1 MLNEA
6 DIQLQAEPILESLL
20 KPIPF
25 VKGVEFEWEVT
36 LAAERRADF
45 IASISVG
52 NDEWMLV
59 GEVKKNLQP
68 RYVID
73 VIRQVNEYCSFISGG
88 RAYPVV
94 VSEYIS
100 PRSAEILIAQNIS
113 YFDLL
118 GNCRLCFGN
127 IYIEKMGEKSLNSE
141 RRGVKSLFGLKS
153 SRMLRLMLS
162 DFMRP
167 WQVKELAA
175 KAELSLGQVSNVRR
189 ALLDQQYAMVAEG
202 GGIQLTQPGALLS
215 DWQKSY
221 KKNIVNRPCG
231 FYSLLNSHERIK
243 AIKLAIAESIENK
256 AGIILNGVSA
266 ARWHA
271 PFAKSVSERFYADKQ
286 GFEIL
291 KKNLMLEPVETG
303 PNVIIEEPKDLFVF
317 EEAVE
322 CASGIKCT
330 SAIQTYLD
338 LYIAGEREQEA
349 AEHLRNTVIE
359 KIWKG
364 NYKGKINE

>member
-6 DIQLQAEPILESLL
+6 DIQFQAEPILESLL
-20 KPIPF
+20 KPVPF

-36 LAAERRADF
+36 LTAERRADF

-52 NDEWMLV
+52 NDELMLV

-118 GNCRLCFGN
+118 GNCRLCFGH

-189 ALLDQQYAMVAEG
+189 ALLDQQYAMEAEG

-221 KKNIVNRPCG
+221 KKNIVKGQNG
-231 FYSLLNSHERIK
+231 FYSLLNGDEKHQ
-243 AIKLAIAESIENK
+243 AIKTAIKEAEQEGAAIMLS
-256 AGIILNGVSA
+256 GLSS
-266 ARWHA
+266 ARWLA
-271 PFAKSVSERFYADKQ
+271 PFAKSSTEHFYADKQ

-291 KKNLMLEPVETG
+291 KKHLMLESVSMG
-303 PNVIIEEPKDLFVF
+303 PNVIIEEPKDYFLFK
-317 EEAVE
+317 EGVE
-322 CASGIKCT
+322 CAPDLKCAN
-330 SAIQTYLD
+330 AIQTYLD
-338 LYIAGEREQEA
+338 LYVAGEREREA
-349 AEHLRNTVIE
+349 AEHIESHILRE
-359 KIWKG
+359 KWS
-364 NYKGKINE
+364 NKIKDKI